1 MQCSNQRFLGFAYSL
16 PPKQAWSQ
24 FLQKETQIGKPFLKL
39 AQEENAAN
47 WKCDKMK
54 IFFIIWLVL
63 ALIVSVFVVAALMRS
78 SQLSQEEGISESYD
92 DWEAPEE
99 ARELFPRQAE

>member
-1 MQCSNQRFLGFAYSL
+1 
-16 PPKQAWSQ
+16 
-24 FLQKETQIGKPFLKL
+24 
-39 AQEENAAN
+39 
-47 WKCDKMK
+47 MK